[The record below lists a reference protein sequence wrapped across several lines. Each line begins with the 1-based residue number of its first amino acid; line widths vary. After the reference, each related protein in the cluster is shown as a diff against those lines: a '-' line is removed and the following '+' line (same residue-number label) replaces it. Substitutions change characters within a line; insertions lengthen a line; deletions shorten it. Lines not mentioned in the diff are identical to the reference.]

1 MACSGC
7 PGRHRF
13 KISNILKVALLS
25 AQRLLGK
32 VFLTCRKFWS
42 EFSRNLEIQTLNVP
56 SITRRTIIRRC
67 VGLIWDLAS
76 KSKLKHLLPSQE
88 SFYLKKSWF
97 GLKPEKEDFKA
108 KPCPILCHSDQV
120 RFFQSLILCKQFFVS
135 VTVRISNW
143 RGLTSPQIKAACI
156 H

>member
-7 PGRHRF
+7 PGRHRV

-56 SITRRTIIRRC
+56 SITGWTIIRRC

-97 GLKPEKEDFKA
+97 GLKPEKEDLKLNHVQCYVIVIKCVFS
-108 KPCPILCHSDQV
+108 KPNLVQTIFRQCDS
-120 RFFQSLILCKQFFVS
+120 
-135 VTVRISNW
+135 SNLQLE
-143 RGLTSPQIKAACI
+143 RPDKPTD
-156 H
+156 